1 MGPRSNDRGNSSVW
15 RAAGGSRIA
24 SMGPRSNDRGN
35 EIWKKSVVPAWKLQW
50 GRDQMIA
57 EICKPLSALHS
68 VFPLQWGRDQM
79 IAEISRRI
87 RHLVISAEL
96 QWGRDQMI
104 AEICWVASAI
114 PASPIASMGPRSND
128 RGNEINSDSDQD
140 LFSASMGPRSN
151 DRGNELDAIDWCL
164 AHTASMGP
172 RSNDRGNPAGEDIS
186 RRNFLLQW
194 GRDQM
199 IAEMIGDFGRIAR
212 GVLLQWGRDQ
222 MIAEMPPEPGVFYV
236 PAGLQWG
243 RDQMIAEMIK
253 HAVGKS
259 LCFYASMGPRSN
271 DRGNI
276 RRREP

>member
-1 MGPRSNDRGNSSVW
+1 
-15 RAAGGSRIA
+15 
-24 SMGPRSNDRGN
+24 
-35 EIWKKSVVPAWKLQW
+35 
-50 GRDQMIA
+50 
-57 EICKPLSALHS
+57 
-68 VFPLQWGRDQM
+68 
-79 IAEISRRI
+79 
-87 RHLVISAEL
+87 
-96 QWGRDQMI
+96 MI

-128 RGNEINSDSDQD
+128 RGNELNT
-140 LFSASMGPRSN
+140 
-151 DRGNELDAIDWCL
+151 IDWCL

-271 DRGNI
+271 DRGNDGFLVSAI
-276 RRREP
+276 PTIQLQWGRDQMIAEIV